1 MFYSVGKYLDGDE
14 NHLQC
19 QERCL
24 CMNDFATAVDAIIA
38 ATSNTKTTT
47 QTAKSATRTGAQKI
61 IA

>member
-1 MFYSVGKYLDGDE
+1 
-14 NHLQC
+14 
-19 QERCL
+19 
-24 CMNDFATAVDAIIA
+24 MNDFATAVDAIIA